1 MTQKVVVTRRQ
12 FLKASGSLATASGA
26 LIVGAGAAQAATGE
40 VGRTTLPYTPKEI
53 AKAAQLKDNAPVSF
67 TFPDASSP
75 CTLVKMGR
83 PTPGGVG
90 PNRDIVAFSTLCTH
104 MGCPVSYDAGTR
116 TFRCGCH
123 FSTFDAELGGQMVCG
138 QATENLPQVTL
149 RYDDKSGAVTAIAID
164 GLIYGRQSNV
174 L

>member
-1 MTQKVVVTRRQ
+1 MTSKLTRRQ
-12 FLKASGSLATASGA
+12 FLIASGGLATATGA
-26 LIVGAGAAQAATGE
+26 MVANPGRAEAATADA
-40 VGRTTLPYTPKEI
+40 GRTTLPYKPKSV
-53 AKAAQLKDNAPVSF
+53 AKAAQLRDNVPVSF
-67 TFPDASSP
+67 TFPDEASP

-83 PTPGGVG
+83 PVPGGVG
-90 PNRDIVAFSTLCTH
+90 PGRDIVAYSTLCTH
-104 MGCPVSYDAGTR
+104 MGCPVSYDAGSR

-138 QATENLPQVTL
+138 QATENLPQVAL
-149 RYDDKSGAVTAIAID
+149 QYDDRSGTVTATAVD